1 MEKITDTDYARAGLK
16 GIFKETDRVYYKIN
30 HVAKSGMSRSISFYV
45 AVIGKWNDKKPIIQN
60 ITGWVAQMMGKKLDS
75 HNGITV
81 SGCGMDMGFHV
92 INNLSIK
99 LYCPD
104 KYEHSKAFYL
114 QAQQI

>member
-1 MEKITDTDYARAGLK
+1 MKTLAEKEYAEEGLK
-16 GIFKETDRVYYKIN
+16 ELFKETDLVYYKIN
-30 HVAKSGMSRSISFYV
+30 HVARSGMSRSISFYV
-45 AVIGKWNDKKPIIQN
+45 ATIGKWKNDKPVIQN
-60 ITGWVAQMMGKKLDS
+60 ITGWIASIMGKKIDS

-104 KYEHSKAFYL
+104 KYEHEKAFYL
-114 QAQQI
+114 KAQNI